1 MNRESTLYEVLHFV
15 VVVGLAYAALFVTS
29 ALGVT
34 ALWAELLIAGAVG
47 VSYVVAVLSLG
58 LAPPSWR
65 GG

>member
-1 MNRESTLYEVLHFV
+1 MNRESTLYEVAHFV
-15 VVVGLAYAALFVTS
+15 AVVGLAYLALFLAT
-29 ALGVT
+29 AAGVT

-65 GG
+65 GE